1 MFFGGRCWIDG
12 CCDDEYGCFE
22 SGCIFVMGSVDL
34 AAGVIATRGKVVI
47 PVAVVL
53 ALTMRVGS

>member
-1 MFFGGRCWIDG
+1 
-12 CCDDEYGCFE
+12 
-22 SGCIFVMGSVDL
+22 MGSVDL